1 MVRRKRH
8 RRPISLLRL
17 CLLALLSLGLV
28 LQPLFAAVGELH
40 ELAHDPTGTHAVLD
54 GGDIAKDD
62 AAKDAGGK
70 SDPSGLHLLLEYAHC
85 CGQMPLSPWPA
96 VASATVFPIIGNP
109 PQAEPQLPL
118 QARAFIPFRP
128 PIVA

>member
-17 CLLALLSLGLV
+17 CLLALLSFGLV

-40 ELAHDPTGTHAVLD
+40 ELAHDPTGTHANLD

>member
-1 MVRRKRH
+1 MLRRKRH

-17 CLLALLSLGLV
+17 CLLALLALGLV

-40 ELAHDPTGTHAVLD
+40 EFAHDPTGTHAILD
-54 GGDIAKDD
+54 GGDIAKGD

-96 VASATVFPIIGNP
+96 AASATVFPVIGNP

-118 QARAFIPFRP
+118 QARAFVPFRP